1 MTSDPPCPPALAP
14 EVGPN
19 YALVSCMRNE
29 GLFIVEW
36 LAHHLTIGF
45 DEITIFTNTCT
56 DGSDLL
62 LDRLQALGY
71 CRHFRHEPAPGTSP
85 QMNAM
90 RLAFTDAR
98 LMSAGWLMH
107 IDADEFLCITTGEG
121 RIADLVAQV
130 GAKADVIA
138 VLWKLFG
145 DNGIERWTGGDVLPR
160 FTRAQ
165 AAPLRRVV
173 NHKSLFRPQ
182 KFGICTDH
190 MPKQPLVDSFTV
202 VNTAGQ
208 EVSPE
213 MVHHP
218 RKSRYKMKFGQQTF
232 ANASLHHYA
241 VKSLDIFLMKNDR
254 GDGNAVERNGYFR
267 NSTQHRRY
275 NINDAE
281 DRAILAYQARSQALM
296 AQMRQDPQVR
306 ALETAATEAW
316 LARRD
321 RILTPEQIDAWTA
334 HPRDTADEATDVE
347 TSDS

>member
-1 MTSDPPCPPALAP
+1 
-14 EVGPN
+14 
-19 YALVSCMRNE
+19 MRNE
-29 GLFIVEW
+29 GPFIVEW
-36 LAHHLTIGF
+36 LAHHLTVGF
-45 DEITIFTNTCT
+45 DEITIFTNSCT

-71 CRHFRHEPAPGTSP
+71 CRHIRHEPAPGTSP

-90 RLAFTDAR
+90 RLAFADDR
-98 LMSAGWLMH
+98 LMAADWLMH
-107 IDADEFLCITTGEG
+107 IDADEFFCITTGQG
-121 RIADLVAQV
+121 RVADLIAQA
-130 GAKADVIA
+130 GAGADIIA

-145 DNGIERWTGGDVLPR
+145 DNGIEHWTGGDILPR

-173 NHKSLFRPQ
+173 HHKSLFRPQ

-208 EVSPE
+208 VVSPE
-213 MVHHP
+213 MVRHP
-218 RKSRYKMKFGQQTF
+218 RKSRYKMKFNQQTF

-254 GDGNAVERNGYFR
+254 GDGHAGEHRGYFR
-267 NSTQHRRY
+267 NSVLHRRY

-281 DRAILAYQARSQALM
+281 DRSILTYQPQTQALM
-296 AQMRQDPQVR
+296 AQMRQDPDIR
-306 ALETAATEAW
+306 ALEQATTAAW
-316 LARRD
+316 LDRRD
-321 RILTPEQIDAWTA
+321 RILTPAQIEAWTA
-334 HPRDTADEATDVE
+334 PSEG
-347 TSDS
+347 SDS